1 MSDKFILPGGGV
13 IIDDTEEELLEEEIV
28 EEVPKDKDV
37 QLEEVSEEE
46 PVGLNKLKEKGILSQ
61 DNVTGTVTED
71 VIRGVSKIVDKVQ
84 GKEVEE
90 EASLIESLTG
100 AGISAGIK
108 IPKGLVTF
116 GTLLADIFRDQNLP
130 VDETLTGKFNEAF
143 EQTTL
148 GKIEQASEDV
158 ARETAAGKI
167 TEAVGQLYGA
177 GKIAQ
182 KTAIPVITKASQKVR
197 QLVNAIKTGR
207 YVKTTNNI
215 NAARAVKKAND
226 LNKITGTDKFIG
238 IAVGG
243 GVGGGF
249 IVSNVE
255 DIGTFGDWDFL
266 DFLPTGLDREQRQL
280 GAEDAQRQLLNRL
293 KFGAELGFPI
303 IPAVVGTGKVGK
315 LLLQK
320 GKELTYSDSML
331 ERWVDRFVGRP
342 FRSRSNKTQE
352 LFDGIQRLE
361 GKKSAIK
368 LLAKDAA
375 RNFDDR
381 IREISKETSGAALA
395 VKDPDAFSKVISEF
409 MFKSTDDVVK
419 GKSIAFPG
427 FSTKALNTFK
437 QSMDKLGVPKKSLN
451 KIINDATDFRNTSAG
466 LKSLISAS
474 KNVVVGTE
482 KLNKILNERVK
493 NVLSVDYKMIDDNRG
508 IFNGYRPTAESI
520 EEVSQ
525 ILQRYAKANNKT
537 LDKETANKLV
547 NDLTKNAFKD
557 KSTSALV
564 FDIGELSALS
574 DKAVQR
580 VNIGKY
586 ITTGKFKPDG
596 KGGLIQKESDLLAFK
611 KLFGEYR
618 NAQKGIYNV
627 ASELAETVSR
637 DKFYNELLADSNR
650 IAAALK
656 QGNPDILRGQ
666 IGRPI
671 FFKNY
676 NDAVVNLP
684 NQEITK
690 IPLSLK
696 TGLPETIYKSPI
708 DGYFTTVPYAE
719 AIRVGDAV
727 VGSNITRSLAWRIGM
742 LIPKGISQA
751 AKTILGPFTHA
762 RNFFSS
768 MFTTIHRGNVLI
780 SPMKIAD
787 FLNRSRK
794 AVQPQILYR
803 ASASLEEMGVPI
815 NAAKFRN
822 KPEDQALYRFLLE
835 EGVTNQNIVAREL
848 EGIFQDIA
856 QVRTANMTTDQFFN
870 KILNT
875 GTRKFKRL
883 YDVAQDLYT
892 AEDDFFRVYNFL
904 AEAHKLDT
912 AFENA
917 IKKGI
922 KDING
927 KVVTRATKPTDLEI
941 MKEAAQIVRETV
953 PNYAYVS
960 DFVKGVRRSPLGS
973 FAAFPAEI
981 YRTGANT
988 TVRALK
994 EIKDPVRKQIG
1005 YNSLVG
1011 QAFTYAT
1018 LPPLLVETFRG
1029 LYGITRDQLNAIR
1042 EVLPTWSEDNTIL
1055 PVYENGK
1062 YKYIDFSHG
1071 FFYDTMI
1078 QPVQTTLAGVQRNPD
1093 APLVPQLMDSMVKA
1107 TGKIFE
1113 PFISESIWIGV
1124 VLDLYSRGGKTKE
1137 GRQIWN
1143 PRAPEGDKFAAA
1155 IEYAVKELSP
1165 GSREQVMRLYK
1176 AATGQ
1181 TVKGTKF
1188 EIPDEL
1194 MGLFGF
1200 RKVPLNLEKTL
1211 NFRIQEFKRD
1221 TRNERNLIFA
1231 DTRSGDPV
1239 KDDNII
1245 IKQFVKANR
1254 QRYETYSKMRRLYD
1268 AVKVLG
1274 MRDNKIAE
1282 EFVDRNATK
1291 LYGFIENNRFEPFNV
1306 STDVMAAYAKESEE
1320 KGIPNPL
1327 NKRVIKKLEKM
1338 RKDMF
1343 KLKLNQDFN
1352 IDVEKYLLPEA
1363 DTSMVP
1369 PLPEQPQPNPAIV
1382 QNPPPVTQTGLTP
1395 TEQALLSEEER
1406 MIALR
1411 NRNMV

>member
-1 MSDKFILPGGGV
+1 MVDKLNLPEGYTL
-13 IIDDTEEELLEEEIV
+13 IEDTEEELLEEEIV

-37 QLEEVSEEE
+37 QLEETSEED
-46 PVGLNKLKEKGILSQ
+46 PVNLNILQEKGIISK
-61 DNVTGTVTED
+61 DNITGTITEEA
-71 VIRGVSKIVDKVQ
+71 VRTASKIVDKVR

-90 EASLIESLTG
+90 DVSLVESLVG

-116 GTLLADIFRDQNLP
+116 GTLLYDVFQEEGIP
-130 VDETLTGKFNEAF
+130 IDETLTGKFNEAF

-148 GKIEQASEDV
+148 GKIENASEDV

-167 TEAVGQLYGA
+167 TEAIGQLYGA

-182 KTAIPVITKASQKVR
+182 KTAIPIITKTSQKVR
-197 QLVNAIKTGR
+197 QLVNSIKGGR
-207 YVKTTNNI
+207 YVKTTNNV
-215 NAARAVKKAND
+215 NAAKAVKEAAK

-266 DFLPTGLDREQRQL
+266 DFLPTGMDRNERL
-280 GAEDAQRQLLNRL
+280 KGGDDAQRQLLNRF

-303 IPAVVGTGKVGK
+303 IPFVVGTGKVGK

-342 FRSRSNKTQE
+342 FRSRSNKPQE

-361 GKKSAIK
+361 GKKSAVK

-419 GKSIAFPG
+419 GKSITFPG
-427 FSTKALNTFK
+427 FSTKALNTFR

-451 KIINDATDFRNTSAG
+451 KIVEDATAFRNTTAG

-482 KLNKILNERVK
+482 KLNKILNERIR
-493 NVLSVDYKMIDDNRG
+493 NQLSVDYKMLDDNRG
-508 IFNGYRPTAESI
+508 IFNGYRPIAENI
-520 EEVSQ
+520 KEVSQ
-525 ILQRYAKANNKT
+525 ILQRYAKANGKS
-537 LDKETANKLV
+537 LDDATANKLV

-557 KSTSALV
+557 KSTNALV
-564 FDIGELSALS
+564 FDIGEMSALA
-574 DKAVQR
+574 DAPVQR

-596 KGGLIQKESDLLAFK
+596 VGGLIQKESDLLAFK

-627 ASELAETVSR
+627 ASELAETISR
-637 DKFYNELLADSNR
+637 DKFYTELLADSNR

-656 QGNPDILRGQ
+656 QGNPDILKGQ

-676 NDAVVNLP
+676 NDAVINLP
-684 NQEITK
+684 NQK
-690 IPLSLK
+690 IAKVPLSLK

-708 DGYFTTVPYAE
+708 DGYFTTEAYGE

-727 VGSNITRSLAWRIGM
+727 VGSGLTRSLAWRIGM
-742 LIPKGISQA
+742 LIPKGLSQA

-794 AVQPQILYR
+794 AVQPQLLYR
-803 ASASLEEMGVPI
+803 MTGNP
-815 NAAKFRN
+815 KFRN
-822 KPEDQALYRFLLE
+822 APEDQAMYRFLLE
-835 EGVTNQNIVAREL
+835 EGVTNQNIIAREL

-875 GTRKFKRL
+875 GTRRFKRL
-883 YDVAQDLYT
+883 YDVAQDMYT

-912 AFENA
+912 AFETA

-927 KVVTRATKPTDLEI
+927 KVVTRANKPTDLEI
-941 MKEAAQIVRETV
+941 MKEAAQVVRETV

-1029 LYGITRDQLNAIR
+1029 LYGITRDQLSAIR

-1055 PVYENGK
+1055 PVYEDGK

-1078 QPVQTTLAGVQRNPD
+1078 QPVQTTLAAVQRNPD
-1093 APLVPQLMDSMVKA
+1093 APLVPQLMDGLVKS
-1107 TGKIFE
+1107 TGKVFE
-1113 PFISESIWIGV
+1113 PFVSESIWIGV

-1143 PRAPEGDKFAAA
+1143 PREPEGDKFSKAV
-1155 IEYAVKELSP
+1155 EYAVKELSP
-1165 GSREQVMRLYK
+1165 GSREQVIRLYK

-1211 NFRIQEFKRD
+1211 NFRIQGFKRD

-1245 IKQFVKANR
+1245 IKQFVTANQ

-1274 MRDNKIAE
+1274 MRDDKIAE

-1291 LYGFIENNRFEPFNV
+1291 LYGFIENNKFEPFGV
-1306 STDVMAAYAKESEE
+1306 STDVIAAYAKESEE

-1327 NKRVIKKLEKM
+1327 NKRVLKKLERM
-1338 RKDMF
+1338 RKDMI

-1369 PLPEQPQPNPAIV
+1369 PLPEQPVPNVSVA
-1382 QNPPPVTQTGLTP
+1382 QQTPNIMQSGLTM
-1395 TEQALLSEEER
+1395 TEQALLSEEEK
-1406 MIALR
+1406 MIKLR
-1411 NRNMV
+1411 DRGLA